1 MVTELDI
8 DPPYRRTKP
17 RPVRQFKNANWEA
30 IRQQIRSCWTS
41 FSKKSP
47 SRSVNENWLKLKS
60 ILNQCL
66 DKFIPTKMTSPREN
80 LPWLSKSL
88 LASIRKKTSLYNKAK
103 RTNKADLWAK
113 HKLCK
118 RQTQRAIRSAR
129 WSFLKNK
136 LSESLEPKNS
146 KPLWRYIKSKR
157 QDGNGVSPLKENGQL
172 HSDSRRKAEI
182 LNNQFCSVFT
192 SEDTTNI
199 PKLPG
204 PPNTE
209 MPKFQITVQGV
220 TKLLEGLN
228 GRKAPGPDELPN
240 LILKNAANEIS
251 SFLKIIFNQSLQT
264 GKLPDDWVEA
274 NVAPVFK
281 KGDRHSPANYRPIS
295 LTCVCVKL
303 LEHIICKQIM
313 SHFSENKILTPV
325 QHGFRSKY
333 SCESQLLI
341 TTDEF
346 IQNFKGKT
354 QTDVVVLDFSKAF
367 DVVPHQRLLHKLD
380 HYGIR
385 GTTLNWIK
393 NLLTNR
399 TQKVVVDGSSSESA
413 RVKSGVPQG
422 TVLGP
427 LLFLTYINDLPSTVS
442 SQVRLF
448 ADDCLLYR
456 PIKCQADQ
464 EKLEFQYALKGETL
478 ENVSSTPYL
487 GVCLS
492 ETLEWEGHIK
502 KITSKAN
509 STLGFLRRNLKAC
522 PPKLRETA
530 YFSLVRSSLEY
541 SSAVWDPFRQKDIDK
556 LEKIQRTA
564 ARFVTQNYRQT
575 ASVTSLIQNLG
586 WTDLKTRRKNS
597 RLLCMFK
604 IFNELVEI
612 PINDRLIPADRRTRG
627 GHNQAY
633 KHIRANTTLGQN
645 SFWHRTIP
653 DWNSLPA
660 AITESKTVAAFKG
673 QLVD

>member
-1 MVTELDI
+1 MRKDRNSKARGGGVFIAVRQHYDMTLLPDLETNCEILWAKVQISASKSLTLGCFYRPPDSKISTSEELVKSLDLMPKNSNQTIVLGGDFNLPGIDWDNGVVNPKAANKSQCELLLSSLDTHALAQIHKEPTREENILDLLITNKPGLIKSSHSVPGISDHCAVVTELDI

-17 RPVRQFKNANWEA
+17 RPVRQFKKANWEA

-41 FSKKSP
+41 FSENSP

-66 DKFIPTKMTSPREN
+66 NKFIPTKMTSPREN

-88 LASIRKKTSLYNKAK
+88 LASIRKKTSLYSRAE
-103 RTNKADLWAK
+103 RTNKAYLWAK
-113 HKLCK
+113 YKLCK

-136 LSESLEPKNS
+136 HAESLEQKNS

-157 QDGNGVSPLKENGQL
+157 QDENGVSPLKENGQL

-199 PKLPG
+199 PKLAG

-209 MPKFQITVQGV
+209 MPKFEITVQGV

-228 GRKAPGPDELPN
+228 GGKASGLDKLPN
-240 LILKNAANEIS
+240 LILKNAAKEIS
-251 SFLKIIFNQSLQT
+251 PFLKIIFDQSLQT

-281 KGDRHSPANYRPIS
+281 KRDRHSPANYRPIS
-295 LTCVCVKL
+295 LTCVCAKL

-325 QHGFRSKY
+325 QHGFRSKH

-346 IQNFKGKT
+346 IRNFESKT

-393 NLLTNR
+393 IFLTNR

-413 RVKSGVPQG
+413 RVRSGVPQG

-456 PIKCQADQ
+456 PIKCRADQ
-464 EKLEFQYALKGETL
+464 EQLQRDLSALQD
-478 ENVSSTPYL
+478 
-487 GVCLS
+487 
-492 ETLEWEGHIK
+492 W
-502 KITSKAN
+502 
-509 STLGFLRRNLKAC
+509 
-522 PPKLRETA
+522 
-530 YFSLVRSSLEY
+530 
-541 SSAVWDPFRQKDIDK
+541 
-556 LEKIQRTA
+556 
-564 ARFVTQNYRQT
+564 
-575 ASVTSLIQNLG
+575 
-586 WTDLKTRRKNS
+586 
-597 RLLCMFK
+597 
-604 IFNELVEI
+604 
-612 PINDRLIPADRRTRG
+612 ADRWG
-627 GHNQAY
+627 MCFN
-633 KHIRANTTLGQN
+633 
-645 SFWHRTIP
+645 P
-653 DWNSLPA
+653 
-660 AITESKTVAAFKG
+660 SKCSVLRVSRPK
-673 QLVD
+673 